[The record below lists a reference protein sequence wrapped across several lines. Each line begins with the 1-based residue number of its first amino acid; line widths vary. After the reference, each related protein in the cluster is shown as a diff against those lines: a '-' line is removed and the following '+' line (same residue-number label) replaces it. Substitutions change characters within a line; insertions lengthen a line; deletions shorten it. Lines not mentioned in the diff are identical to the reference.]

1 MANST
6 NYLNF
11 NDSVTSISDENVNG
25 SGTGVITYDY
35 LQWLGNYIFTVS
47 NPIITVV
54 SVLANVLT
62 LIVMSRRSLR
72 RSTVAVHLSAM
83 SISDSLVLVMDTLNN
98 WFNTVININLLG
110 LSDGFCKFH
119 RFFFNVVYTYSAWIV
134 TSVCIERFIVVWFP
148 FRAKQLCSYRNSVVT
163 VLVMPVPICA
173 IYLYNLWAWHANGS
187 GCLIVSNWNV
197 FQSDIGPWISGFA
210 YSYCPVIV
218 MVILNAAIIG
228 KLSLARRSRRQMSID
243 ASNHEKRES
252 RITVTIVVI
261 CIFYV
266 IMTVPLGIYYILAF
280 KYGEVRYRVASK
292 IGRCLVRLDKLFIYA
307 FRERYRTSIQLF
319 PIALLSLS

>member
-134 TSVCIERFIVVWFP
+134 TSLCVERFIVVWFP
-148 FRAKQLCSYRNSVVT
+148 FRAKRICSYRNSVISV
-163 VLVMPVPICA
+163 VLMPIPIVA
-173 IYLYNLWAWHANGS
+173 FYVYNLWAWFADGETQCS
-187 GCLIVSNWNV
+187 IVSKWYEFRSNV
-197 FQSDIGPWISGFA
+197 GPLLSALA
-210 YSYCPVIV
+210 YSYVPVV
-218 MVILNAAIIG
+218 VLVSLNAAIIG
-228 KLSLARRSRRQMSID
+228 RLSLARSRRRHLSIE
-243 ASNHEKRES
+243 ASAGEKKET
-252 RITVTIVVI
+252 RITVTVVVI
-261 CIFYV
+261 CFFYV
-266 IMTVPLGIYYILAF
+266 IMTVPLSIYYTLIF
-280 KYGEVRYRVASK
+280 RMGEVGVVQK
-292 IGRCLVRLDKLFIYA
+292 
-307 FRERYRTSIQLF
+307 
-319 PIALLSLS
+319 

>member
-1 MANST
+1 M
-6 NYLNF
+6 
-11 NDSVTSISDENVNG
+11 ENG
-25 SGTGVITYDY
+25 SCGDRNTTSATNSIYDNVVQLRVIAE
-35 LQWLGNYIFTVS
+35 YIYVAS
-47 NPIITVV
+47 SSIITILCVV
-54 SVLANVLT
+54 GNLLT
-62 LIVMSRRSLR
+62 LVIMTRKSFRFTS
-72 RSTVAVHLSAM
+72 VAVYLSALAT
-83 SISDSLVLVMDTLNN
+83 SDILTMIMDDLNN
-98 WFNTVININLLG
+98 WFRAVPKISLLWI
-110 LSDGFCKFH
+110 SDGFCKFH

-163 VLVMPVPICA
+163 VSVMPVPICA
-173 IYLYNLWAWHANGS
+173 IYLYNLWAWHANGR
-187 GCLIVSNWNV
+187 GCLIVSSWNV

-228 KLSLARRSRRQMSID
+228 KLALARRSRRQMSID